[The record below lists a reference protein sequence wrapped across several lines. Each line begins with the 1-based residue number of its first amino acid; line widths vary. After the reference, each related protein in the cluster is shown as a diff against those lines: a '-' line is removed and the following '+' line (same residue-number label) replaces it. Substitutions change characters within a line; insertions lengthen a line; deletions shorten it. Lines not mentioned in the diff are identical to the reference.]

1 MNKDITLRELR
12 AANPFIM
19 TYLDDMDM
27 VFNMELSFRDNI
39 YTFPESFFE
48 QRKTSAEKEIEEFE
62 AYLSDVNG
70 ILGTEF
76 EAVKEITV
84 YPGHYKDGT
93 KEDFVP
99 IKIKSGE
106 MVAVVG
112 ETGSGKS
119 RLLEDIE
126 WQTDGDTP
134 TGRKVYFDNARRA
147 EREFINDRQR
157 LVAQLSQNM
166 NFVIDMSVEE
176 FITMHAGCFS
186 LNEEIGM
193 VVDRVYL
200 TACELSGENF
210 EKTTAVTSLSGGQ
223 SRALMIA
230 DCAILSK
237 ASVVLIDEIENAGID
252 RKKAMELLTGSD
264 KIVLIATHD
273 PVLALMSDRR
283 IVIKNGGISD
293 IIEKNE
299 VEEKAL
305 MEAEKMDRAL
315 SEMRNKLRRGE
326 RLE

>member
-48 QRKTSAEKEIEEFE
+48 QRKTSEEKEIEEFE

-84 YPGHYKDGT
+84 YPGYYKDGT

-134 TGRKVYFDNARRA
+134 TGRKVYFDNAHRA

-299 VEEKAL
+299 AEEKAL
-305 MEAEKMDRAL
+305 MEAEKMDKAL

>member
-1 MNKDITLRELR
+1 MNKDIMLRELR

-93 KEDFVP
+93 KEDFVL

-126 WQTDGDTP
+126 WQADGDTP

-186 LNEEIGM
+186 LNEEIST

-200 TACELSGENF
+200 TACALSGETF

-299 VEEKAL
+299 AEEKAL
-305 MEAEKMDRAL
+305 MEAEKMDKAL